1 MRKRKKGNGVNKPMG
16 KLPEHE
22 KAYRTLREM
31 ILYGELKP
39 GQPVT
44 IQGLVG
50 TFGMGMT
57 PVREAIRRLTSQ
69 GALIFQGNR
78 RVSVPVLNLRQWDE
92 IAYLRLCVEPR
103 LARQAIDNIDEK
115 SLKSLRKTDD
125 LLNRAIAAGDVR
137 GYLEHN
143 TRFHMELYT
152 YSGAD
157 VLVSIAD
164 NLWLRG
170 GPPLR
175 VVLGRFGTANLP
187 DKHAD
192 ALAAIEA
199 RDGPALAEAIRE
211 DISQGIDQVRVGLA
225 RESGP
230 VRSVGRAGVDF
241 A

>member
-1 MRKRKKGNGVNKPMG
+1 MDGVIEAVKTRRGEGVNKAVA

-31 ILYGELKP
+31 ILFGELKP
-39 GQPVT
+39 GQAVT
-44 IQGLVG
+44 IQGLVASCS
-50 TFGMGMT
+50 MGMT

-78 RVSVPVLNLRQWDE
+78 RVSVPELTRRQWDE
-92 IAYLRLCVEPR
+92 IAYLRLVVEPR
-103 LARQAIDNIDEK
+103 LAEQAVGNIDK
-115 SLKSLRKTDD
+115 TCLSALRRTDD

-143 TRFHMELYT
+143 TRFHMDLYAR
-152 YSGAD
+152 SGAD
-157 VLVSIAD
+157 VLLSIAD

-192 ALAAIEA
+192 AIAAIEA
-199 RDGPALAEAIRE
+199 GDGPALAAAIRD
-211 DISQGIDQVRVGLA
+211 DISQGIDQVRIGLPA
-225 RESGP
+225 
-230 VRSVGRAGVDF
+230 DD
-241 A
+241 